1 LSRRVLE
8 ERASNSAIEERMKR
22 TPAREGAIGEALALK
37 PHHFELA
44 KAE

>member
-8 ERASNSAIEERMKR
+8 ERASNSTIEERMQGI
-22 TPAREGAIGEALALK
+22 PAREDTIGEALALK
-37 PHHFELA
+37 PHCLELA